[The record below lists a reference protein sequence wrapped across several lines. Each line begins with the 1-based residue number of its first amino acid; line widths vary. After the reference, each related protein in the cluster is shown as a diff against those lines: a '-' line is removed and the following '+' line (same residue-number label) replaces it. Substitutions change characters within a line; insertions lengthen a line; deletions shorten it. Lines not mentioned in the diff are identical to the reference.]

1 MKRKT
6 ITLLAYG
13 LPVLLVAGVMAFN
26 IFRPILV
33 LPRVGIGPG
42 FGMTDLTDT
51 KITNETMRGKIV
63 LYSFTYTNCDK
74 ACPLLMEKL
83 QEVRERLNNGEIDLE
98 GVDLQ
103 IVTVTID
110 PERDTP
116 AVLSEYAAG
125 YGAAPEDNN
134 NAIPWHFV
142 TSDDPELVKI
152 MVSSGFDLYY
162 EKIDDEQAAD
172 GYSYKFV
179 PMIVLIDGWGIIR
192 SEYRQYEANERRS
205 FSDGDTDIDPDILVR
220 DLDLLAKEAR
230 NSKGLA
236 SAAYE
241 AAHLF
246 SCYPP

>member
-13 LPVLLVAGVMAFN
+13 LPMLLVAGVMAFN

-33 LPRVGIGPG
+33 LPRIGIGPG
-42 FGMTDLTDT
+42 FGMSDLSNT

-63 LYSFTYTNCDK
+63 LYSFTYANCTE

-83 QEVRERLNNGEIDLE
+83 QETRERLNNGEIDLTD
-98 GVDLQ
+98 VDIE

-116 AVLSEYAAG
+116 AVLAGYAAS
-125 YGAAPEDNN
+125 YGAAPGDNN
-134 NAIPWHFV
+134 AVPWHFV
-142 TSDDPELVKI
+142 TSENPELVEI
-152 MVSSGFDLYY
+152 MVSSGFDLYH
-162 EKIDDEQAAD
+162 EKIEGEQAGD
-172 GYSYKFV
+172 YSFKFV

-192 SEYRQYEANERRS
+192 SEYRQYEASERLS

>member
-1 MKRKT
+1 MTRKT

-13 LPVLLVAGVMAFN
+13 LPALLVVGVMAFN

-33 LPRVGIGPG
+33 LPRIGIGPG
-42 FGMTDLTDT
+42 FGVTDLSET

-63 LYSFTYTNCDK
+63 LYSFTYTNCTK
-74 ACPLLMEKL
+74 ACPQLMDKL
-83 QEVRERLNNGEIDLE
+83 QEVRDRLNNGEIDLE
-98 GVDLQ
+98 GVDVQ
-103 IVTVTID
+103 IVTFTID

-116 AVLSEYAAG
+116 ELLADYATSF
-125 YGAAPEDNN
+125 GAAPGDNN
-134 NAIPWHFV
+134 NAVPWHFV
-142 TSDDPELVKI
+142 TSDNPELVKI

-162 EKIDDEQAAD
+162 EKIEDAQAPD

-192 SEYRQYEANERRS
+192 SEYRQYEASERLS
-205 FSDGDTDIDPDILVR
+205 FSDGHSDIDPDILVR
-220 DLDLLAKEAR
+220 DLELMAKEAR
-230 NSKGLA
+230 NNKGIT

>member
-1 MKRKT
+1 VKRKT
-6 ITLLAYG
+6 LTLLAYG
-13 LPVLLVAGVMAFN
+13 LPTLLVAGVMAFN

-33 LPRVGIGPG
+33 LPRIGIGPG
-42 FGMTDLTDT
+42 FGMSNLSDT
-51 KITNETMRGKIV
+51 KITNETMRGKLV

-74 ACPLLMEKL
+74 ACPTLMEKL
-83 QEVRERLNNGEIDLE
+83 QETRERLNNGEIDLE
-98 GVDLQ
+98 NVEIE

-116 AVLSEYAAG
+116 AVLSDYAAS
-125 YGAAPEDNN
+125 YGAAPGNTDN
-134 NAIPWHFV
+134 AVPWHFM
-142 TSDDPELVKI
+142 TNENPELVEI
-152 MVSSGFDLYY
+152 MVSSGFDLYHK
-162 EKIDDEQAAD
+162 KIEGEQANN
-172 GYSYKFV
+172 YSFEFV

-220 DLDLLAKEAR
+220 DLDLLAKEVR

>member
-1 MKRKT
+1 MKKKT

-13 LPVLLVAGVMAFN
+13 LPALLVAGVLAFN
-26 IFRPILV
+26 IYRPILV
-33 LPRVGIGPG
+33 LPRIGIGPG
-42 FGMTDLTDT
+42 FGVSDISEN

-63 LYSFTYTNCDK
+63 LYSFTYTNCTS
-74 ACPLLMEKL
+74 ACPQLMEKL
-83 QEVRERLNNGEIDLE
+83 QAVRERLNNGEIELE
-98 GVDLQ
+98 GADIQ
-103 IVTVTID
+103 IVTFSID

-116 AVLSEYAAG
+116 EVLADYAAR
-125 YGAAPEDNN
+125 YGVTPGNDDN
-134 NAIPWHFV
+134 AVPWHFV

-162 EKIDDEQAAD
+162 EKIEDDQSPD
-172 GYSYKFV
+172 GYRYKFV

-192 SEYRQYEANERRS
+192 SEYRQYEANERLS
-205 FSDGDTDIDPDILVR
+205 FSDGHSDIDSDILVR
-220 DLDLLAKEAR
+220 DLDLMAKEAR
-230 NSKGLA
+230 NNKGLA